1 MYLFPSY
8 HYLDLLEDPVGI
20 LEYAGSLKYIKDATG
35 RYPGSRSE
43 GLQDIDEEL
52 FLYVGD
58 KLIRLMFGAGTEDV
72 QWRAKA
78 FFQKITYEDLGN
90 NTKNTGWIHK
100 DKNLLTFIVYLTPG
114 NSALGTSIYLPKKEY
129 RTEVDQTAKHL
140 VYEGKS
146 VSDTANY
153 MRSFEA
159 NQAKFD
165 KLASFQGRFNSTVGF
180 SSNQWHAADL
190 HLVPGEERTTLIFFF
205 DEVYSSRGYPGV
217 AAKLST

>member
-20 LEYAGSLKYIKDATG
+20 LEYAGSLKYIKDATY

-43 GLQDIDEEL
+43 GLHDIDEEL

-114 NSALGTSIYLPKKEY
+114 TIL
-129 RTEVDQTAKHL
+129 Q
-140 VYEGKS
+140 
-146 VSDTANY
+146 
-153 MRSFEA
+153 
-159 NQAKFD
+159 
-165 KLASFQGRFNSTVGF
+165 ST
-180 SSNQWHAADL
+180 
-190 HLVPGEERTTLIFFF
+190 
-205 DEVYSSRGYPGV
+205 
-217 AAKLST
+217 